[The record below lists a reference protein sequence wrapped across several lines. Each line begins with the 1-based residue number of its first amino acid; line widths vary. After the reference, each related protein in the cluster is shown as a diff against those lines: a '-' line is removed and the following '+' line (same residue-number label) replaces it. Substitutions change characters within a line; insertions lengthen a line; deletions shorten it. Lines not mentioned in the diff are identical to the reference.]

1 LILLHR
7 LLYLLS
13 IKFFDSDNFHARFF

>member
-7 LLYLLS
+7 VLYSLS